1 MVHQI
6 PPFDPGPQAVREVQR
21 TLQDDIRSSKD
32 PRKRRKDSGPGHRFN
47 ILKRIARKLQ
57 GK

>member
-1 MVHQI
+1 MVQQI
-6 PPFDPGPQAVREVQR
+6 PPFDPGPQGVRDLQR
-21 TLQDDIRSSKD
+21 TLQDDIRNAKD
-32 PRKRRKDSGPGHRFN
+32 PRKPRKYSGPAHRFN